1 MTGREAHDCQNIAP
15 YLSAFADGE
24 LAEPLRSQVAQH
36 VAVCERCTAEVSRI
50 RMIDRMVAGLAHSTP
65 SAGVYERALAAA
77 TQKASGQPRL
87 LTRESLSGARGSD
100 MRRRLQRMVA
110 PELIGSTE
118 IDGEAGAP
126 QGIPMRLP
134 TRARWIAA
142 AIPAIAA
149 LLLISLAFSLFSRVP
164 MLRQGLASSVKP
176 NGASPVQE
184 ARTQVARVAAQVSF
198 APQTPSYL
206 PSGAGAPTVSV
217 GPEQVDVASRYLD
230 VTWTF
235 ASGPVQTLR
244 LRETPSGLGFYGYTP
259 VAPVAQTLAW
269 SLPQYAGWNQLTS
282 SSCKNCLA
290 VGEAHTGM
298 QLTLEANPRGPSSAP
313 TAAAWLRLVS
323 LSLDATYQ
331 PLSMTVAGPA
341 STLALRY
348 QATVSD
354 ASGASWNWTVSLNGG
369 SSGMQS
375 ATVTGAG
382 VNVTEVANGGQV
394 ARFDN
399 VSHTYDALTTPPQL
413 FQLPQKVTQPLYSA
427 DAYLAYGELWN
438 LGANQL
444 RLPSGDSLSVDDLYW
459 VDAAQPAHL
468 YVDATTGQAVALVV
482 TTPSNLAPGGPHGAQ
497 GYVSTTACS
506 PYTVTYTSITYMQP
520 SALAT
525 SFDVARPAGW
535 RAGSVSPVFTCQG

>member
-1 MTGREAHDCQNIAP
+1 MSERELHDCQNIAP
-15 YLSAFADGE
+15 YLSAFADSE
-24 LAEPLRSQVAQH
+24 LAEPLRSQVTQH
-36 VAVCERCTAEVSRI
+36 VATCMRCSEEVSRI
-50 RMIDRMVAGLAHSTP
+50 RTIDRMVAGLAHSTP

-87 LTRESLSGARGSD
+87 LTRESLSGVRGPD
-100 MRRRLQRMVA
+100 MRRRLRRIVA
-110 PELIGSTE
+110 PDLIGASE
-118 IDGEAGAP
+118 IDGEAGTP
-126 QGIPMRLP
+126 QGIPSRLP

-149 LLLISLAFSLFSRVP
+149 LLLISLAFSLFSRIP
-164 MLRQGLASSVKP
+164 TLRQGLASSAKTT
-176 NGASPVQE
+176 GASPLQE
-184 ARTQVARVAAQVSF
+184 TRTQVARVAGQVSF

-206 PSGAGAPTVSV
+206 PSGAGAPTVQV

-244 LRETPSGLGFYGYTP
+244 LRETPTGLGFYGYSA
-259 VAPVAQTLAW
+259 VAPSAETLAW
-269 SLPQYAGWNQLTS
+269 SLPEYAGWNQLTS
-282 SSCKNCLA
+282 SSCRSCLA
-290 VGEAHTGM
+290 VGEAHSGM
-298 QLTLEANPRGPSSAP
+298 QLALEANPRGASSAS

-341 STLALRY
+341 STLALHY
-348 QATVSD
+348 QAIVSD
-354 ASGASWNWTVSLNGG
+354 ASGASWNWTVSLSGG
-369 SSGMQS
+369 SGAMQS

-382 VNVTEVANGGQV
+382 VNMTEVSNGGHG

-399 VSHTYDALTTPPQL
+399 ASHTYEALTTPPLL

-438 LGANQL
+438 LGATHI
-444 RLPSGDSLSVDDLYW
+444 RLPSGDSLNVDDLYW

-468 YVDATTGQAVALVV
+468 YVDAATGQAVALVV
-482 TTPSNLAPGGPHGAQ
+482 TTPSSLAPGGPNGAKS
-497 GYVSTTACS
+497 YVSTIACS

-520 SALAT
+520 SALGT
-525 SFDVARPAGW
+525 SFDLARPSGW
-535 RAGSVSPVFTCQG
+535 RAGSVSPAFTCQG